1 MDEGSSSY
9 AYLPTLSFLTL
20 FQFRVPLVLKREL
33 IVSKSIKFLL
43 VFNSHNCP
51 LGATLKPAKPIFSS
65 LTSCHGLG
73 SMRSM
78 PAELDNNKKSNN

>member
-9 AYLPTLSFLTL
+9 AYSPIEFLTL
-20 FQFRVPLVLKREL
+20 FHFRVPLVLKREL
-33 IVSKSIKFLL
+33 VMSKNLKFLL

-65 LTSCHGLG
+65 PTSCH
-73 SMRSM
+73 
-78 PAELDNNKKSNN
+78 EL